1 LATFVGKQLAAT
13 RLDLSPVPYPPAPFL
28 LPVYFSEPQP
38 TPFDLNFSLLGIP
51 VRVSPWFWLGSAI
64 FGYGMTEGD
73 PRQLFLWEIAV
84 FISIL
89 VHEMGHAVVIRHF
102 GESPRVVLMLMGGLA
117 IGGGRRG
124 SGEQIAISA
133 AGPIAQILLAVL
145 TIALV
150 RASGHSYPW
159 PIPFWPADWYDLN
172 SMHLDALPFEGLKVF
187 VLYLVWPSIVW
198 AVINLAPVF
207 PLDGGQIARA
217 VMAHWNMRDGV
228 RQSLLVSAIAG
239 AAIAV
244 YGFKQEQPYMG
255 MMFAA
260 LAFDSFQTY
269 QGTRG
274 RW

>member
-1 LATFVGKQLAAT
+1 M
-13 RLDLSPVPYPPAPFL
+13 
-28 LPVYFSEPQP
+28 YFSEPQP
-38 TPFDLNFSLLGIP
+38 TQFDLQFSLLGIP

-64 FGYGMTEGD
+64 FGYGITQGD

-89 VHEMGHAVVIRHF
+89 VHEMGHAVMIRYF

-117 IGGGRRG
+117 MGGGRRG

-133 AGPIAQILLAVL
+133 AGPVAQILLAVL

-150 RASGHSYPW
+150 RAGGHEYPSHVVGG
-159 PIPFWPADWYDLN
+159 IPFWNNSWYDLEGRG
-172 SMHLDALPFEGLKVF
+172 LPELPFEGLQTF
-187 VLYLVWPSIVW
+187 VGYIVWPSIVW
-198 AVINLAPVF
+198 AVLNLVPVF

-217 VMAHWNMRDGV
+217 VMASWNPRDGV

-239 AAIAV
+239 AAIAL
-244 YGFKQEQPYMG
+244 YGFKQQQPYMG

-260 LAFDSFQTY
+260 LAFDNFQTY
-269 QGTRG
+269 QMTRG